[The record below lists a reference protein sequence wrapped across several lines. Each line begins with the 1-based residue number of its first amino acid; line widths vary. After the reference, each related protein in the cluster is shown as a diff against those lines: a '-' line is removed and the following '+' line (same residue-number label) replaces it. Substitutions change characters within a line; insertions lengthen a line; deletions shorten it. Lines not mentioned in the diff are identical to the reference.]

1 MAITRLCPLL
11 KYRKLF
17 LDSKSLVCYQLFTKQ
32 KSSKSNAITT
42 TSSKTELD
50 TNVKPLG
57 EKVKETTKTASYLGI
72 ILIGVGVTGTLFYA
86 VFNELFSSKS
96 PNNVYTKAMKKC
108 ISDPRIED
116 KLGLPITAYGEE
128 TRRGRR
134 QHVQHLIYEKDGKKC
149 LRMKFYLQGSRHK
162 GTVQLEMI
170 EVSITVKVK
179 FIYSLIFL
187 FYLQIVL
194 FSFHFPKCLILFSRM
209 TQENTNTDFYSLKWM
224 ICFRQR

>member
-1 MAITRLCPLL
+1 MAIIRMCPLL
-11 KYRKLF
+11 KYRKLL
-17 LDSKSLVCYQLFTKQ
+17 LDKKSFVCCQLLIKH
-32 KSSKSNAITT
+32 KSSKPSAITT
-42 TSSKTELD
+42 TGSRAELD

-108 ISDPRIED
+108 IADHRVED

-134 QHVQHLIYEKDGKKC
+134 QHVQHVIYEKDGRKC

-162 GTVQLEMI
+162 GTVQLEMV
-170 EVSITVKVK
+170 EVS
-179 FIYSLIFL
+179 FL
-187 FYLQIVL
+187 FKIY
-194 FSFHFPKCLILFSRM
+194 PRGSR
-209 TQENTNTDFYSLKWM
+209 FAKKLKFFFTT
-224 ICFRQR
+224 ISVIRN

>member
-1 MAITRLCPLL
+1 MAIIRVLPLL
-11 KYRKLF
+11 QYRKLL
-17 LDSKSLVCYQLFTKQ
+17 LDKKSLICCQLFIKQ

-42 TSSKTELD
+42 TSSRAELD

-108 ISDPRIED
+108 IADTRVED
-116 KLGLPITAYGEE
+116 KLGLPIKAYGEE

-134 QHVQHLIYEKDGKKC
+134 QHVQHVIYEKDGKKC

-162 GTVQLEMI
+162 GTVQLEMV
-170 EVSITVKVK
+170 EVS
-179 FIYSLIFL
+179 LL
-187 FYLQIVL
+187 M
-194 FSFHFPKCLILFSRM
+194 C
-209 TQENTNTDFYSLKWM
+209 
-224 ICFRQR
+224 